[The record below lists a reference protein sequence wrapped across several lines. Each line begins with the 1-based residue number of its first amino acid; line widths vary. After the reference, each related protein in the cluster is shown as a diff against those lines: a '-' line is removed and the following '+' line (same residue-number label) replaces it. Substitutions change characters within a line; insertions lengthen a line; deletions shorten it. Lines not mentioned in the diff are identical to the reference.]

1 MYYGIETSTM
11 EIVTATDQPKRFT
24 LLYQLYLASQ
34 ASRRFMRIV
43 LSETGMTGE
52 AYALYSYLYGNGPR
66 TLSQASR
73 DFGLAIT
80 TVATMLAPLFEAGEL
95 ERMPHPTDRRARL
108 IGLTDA
114 GRRRLEGAI
123 PIYTAA
129 YKALVAQLEADGAD
143 VESLFGALD
152 TLRTGVLDTVDRLE
166 REAARSA

>member
-1 MYYGIETSTM
+1 MTSN
-11 EIVTATDQPKRFT
+11 DQPKRFT

-66 TLSQASR
+66 TLSQAAR

-95 ERMPHPTDRRARL
+95 ERTPHPTDRRARL
-108 IGLTDA
+108 IGLTDS

-123 PIYTAA
+123 PVYTVA
-129 YKALVAQLEADGAD
+129 YKTLVAQLEADGAD
-143 VESLFGALD
+143 METLFGALE
-152 TLRTGVLDTVDRLE
+152 TLRAGVLDTADRLE
-166 REAARSA
+166 REAVRSA